1 MHEAR
6 RKFFARGGTK
16 VLMGGGTKFFG
27 MGGPPNPPF
36 WNALLIA
43 YVADYKSYL
52 VLMKISDLTSLV
64 VPGGTYVV
72 LYDVNVMFKKKLA
85 TLPLII

>member
-1 MHEAR
+1 MGNKSAH
-6 RKFFARGGTK
+6 
-16 VLMGGGTKFFG
+16 GGGGPKFLG

-72 LYDVNVMFKKKLA
+72 LYDVNVMSKEEIGNVA
-85 TLPLII
+85 THHMP